1 MRILKDSN
9 KNTAKKVFE
18 EVYVYHCSSFD
29 PKFVTLESKESFAD
43 IQDSTRWKFL
53 FGNYGLVANINNFSN
68 WFFRLSE
75 FMVNQNDPQ
84 TLRHKVNIVDLLV
97 SKDMKSNI
105 PVGVSLKPQGGWTDS
120 RLISLDELYSNKK
133 EYLGI
138 VFPGHTRVVGSVF
151 LNQPLKNV
159 MIYIKKEHNIQLKES
174 DNLTRILNTDQLLTH
189 YSPHNEDTRDD
200 YEFDF
205 INFKGELDNGFRLH
219 PITETIIFKLNSVK
233 KINTKEE
240 YNPHDGPHPS
250 NSYVT
255 DTYRTFDRF
264 CEALFTKQV
273 KIYIKTGYSTKLK
286 DKLRSNF
293 NKLKKKFLVHFNDH
307 GNTIDRNSTK
317 NFKTGHKQVHPS
329 KFQNLPHKYRVF
341 YSYLWEHLYKQ
352 ETRLHSKEPVLIA
365 NDEATGG
372 AKIIEAD
379 KVTLK
384 EWVKANNNEGIIIL
398 IDANIIQDIERIYFE
413 LLYLFSADT
422 TIVQTASKEIQVVN
436 CAHSHWVT
444 TNKPVIKTINKSFLT
459 L

>member
-174 DNLTRILNTDQLLTH
+174 QLQKKRLTTLSLQGT
-189 YSPHNEDTRDD
+189 
-200 YEFDF
+200 EF
-205 INFKGELDNGFRLH
+205 
-219 PITETIIFKLNSVK
+219 P
-233 KINTKEE
+233 
-240 YNPHDGPHPS
+240 
-250 NSYVT
+250 
-255 DTYRTFDRF
+255 
-264 CEALFTKQV
+264 
-273 KIYIKTGYSTKLK
+273 
-286 DKLRSNF
+286 
-293 NKLKKKFLVHFNDH
+293 
-307 GNTIDRNSTK
+307 
-317 NFKTGHKQVHPS
+317 
-329 KFQNLPHKYRVF
+329 FQ
-341 YSYLWEHLYKQ
+341 Q
-352 ETRLHSKEPVLIA
+352 A
-365 NDEATGG
+365 
-372 AKIIEAD
+372 
-379 KVTLK
+379 
-384 EWVKANNNEGIIIL
+384 
-398 IDANIIQDIERIYFE
+398 
-413 LLYLFSADT
+413 
-422 TIVQTASKEIQVVN
+422 
-436 CAHSHWVT
+436 
-444 TNKPVIKTINKSFLT
+444 
-459 L
+459 